1 MKNNNLE
8 SIENFSYLKDCVLNG
23 TVMFH
28 ALIQVLKNT
37 YIIFLVLAIP
47 AYFSTSNLGMTT
59 KAIVL
64 FIIFS
69 ALAVLGLIYCYIK
82 QWFYI
87 KTAQERNSFF
97 TMSSKEKG
105 VVIGNVLKGS
115 Y

>member
-1 MKNNNLE
+1 MKNNSLE
-8 SIENFSYLKDCVLNG
+8 SIENFSYLKSCVLNG

-28 ALIQVLKNT
+28 ALVQVLRNT
-37 YIIFLVLAIP
+37 YIGFLVLAVP
-47 AYFSTSNLGMTT
+47 AYFSTSNLGMAT
-59 KAIVL
+59 KVIVL
-64 FIIFS
+64 CILFS
-69 ALAVLGLIYCYIK
+69 ALAVFGLIYCYIK

-97 TMSSKEKG
+97 TLSSKEKG

>member
-8 SIENFSYLKDCVLNG
+8 SIENFSYLKNCVLNG

-28 ALIQVLKNT
+28 ALFQVLKNI
-37 YIIFLVLAIP
+37 YIVFLVLAVP
-47 AYFSTSNLGMTT
+47 VYFSTSNLGMTT
-59 KAIVL
+59 KGIVL
-64 FIIFS
+64 CIVFF

-87 KTAQERNSFF
+87 KTSQEGNSFF
-97 TMSSKEKG
+97 AMSSKEKG